1 MMTTNLWIAIAAI
14 LAVAFVVLWWPY
26 LRNSKLQANEVNS
39 RSQANT
45 ESYQQSLLK
54 LQQQRDDKQ
63 ITQADFDTLSTELG
77 RKLLQDEASQ
87 EIQLSVGKRTIAWP
101 IIASLLTVTLTIP
114 LYLKL
119 GASDQL
125 DAPVQA
131 ANDDPHANL
140 TQEQQLE
147 MVLQQMEQQVAQN
160 PTDSQSLFRLAHA
173 YTSAGKFDQAITAFK
188 QLVELEGEHA
198 EFIGPQAQ
206 ALYYK
211 NQQQMTPEVI
221 ALIDRALKLDP
232 EDTSTLVLLGMDNFV
247 NSNYADAITTWQRV
261 LNSNRPGI
269 DRLALENA
277 IGEAKQRLT
286 LTGEELPNMPAAPVT
301 ASLKVKVDIS
311 DELKG
316 QFTKDQIVFIYAI
329 PVEGSRM
336 PLAAVKITAGE
347 LPTQVILDDS
357 MAMTPA
363 AKISDYQNVK
373 LFAIISK
380 SGTPGIKPGD
390 LQGFVESASLDSEH
404 PYLLTIDSIAK

>member
-1 MMTTNLWIAIAAI
+1 
-14 LAVAFVVLWWPY
+14 
-26 LRNSKLQANEVNS
+26 
-39 RSQANT
+39 
-45 ESYQQSLLK
+45 
-54 LQQQRDDKQ
+54 
-63 ITQADFDTLSTELG
+63 
-77 RKLLQDEASQ
+77 
-87 EIQLSVGKRTIAWP
+87 
-101 IIASLLTVTLTIP
+101 
-114 LYLKL
+114 
-119 GASDQL
+119 
-125 DAPVQA
+125 
-131 ANDDPHANL
+131 
-140 TQEQQLE
+140 
-147 MVLQQMEQQVAQN
+147 
-160 PTDSQSLFRLAHA
+160 
-173 YTSAGKFDQAITAFK
+173 
-188 QLVELEGEHA
+188 
-198 EFIGPQAQ
+198 
-206 ALYYK
+206 
-211 NQQQMTPEVI
+211 MTPEVI

-329 PVEGSRM
+329 PAEGSRM

-347 LPTQVILDDS
+347 LPTEVILDDS

-363 AKISDYQNVK
+363 AKISDYKNVK

-390 LQGFVESASLDSEH
+390 LQGLVENASLDSTS
-404 PYLLTIDSIAK
+404 PYLLTIDSIVK